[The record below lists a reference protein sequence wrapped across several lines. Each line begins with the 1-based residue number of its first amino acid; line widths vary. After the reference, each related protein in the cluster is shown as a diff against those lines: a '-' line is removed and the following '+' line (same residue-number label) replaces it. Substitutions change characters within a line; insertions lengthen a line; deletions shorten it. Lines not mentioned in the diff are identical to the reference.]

1 MLNAGYPDAAAVQ
14 LRRTLEAAAAH
25 FDVSGSNLMGS
36 IRQLIDQGLVTRQ
49 FGDALHHI
57 RQVGNIGAHY
67 SDARVDE
74 EKARRVLNFTTLL
87 LRNLFEV
94 PGELS
99 QISGGE
105 DDEGENPSEADQPPQ
120 PE

>member
-1 MLNAGYPDAAAVQ
+1 V
-14 LRRTLEAAAAH
+14 
-25 FDVSGSNLMGS
+25 
-36 IRQLIDQGLVTRQ
+36 
-49 FGDALHHI
+49 
-57 RQVGNIGAHY
+57 
-67 SDARVDE
+67 
-74 EKARRVLNFTTLL
+74 NFTTLL

-99 QISGGE
+99 QISGGG